1 MRTITGSLASIRA
14 VRGALM
20 HGLSIR
26 TFTCN
31 WVFTKT
37 QYAAETPG
45 AKVGGSVFVDLDAYQ
60 FSPNPFL
67 DNSRVTDAQN
77 VVFPPSKA
85 DPERTADFCNR
96 QSAI

>member
-1 MRTITGSLASIRA
+1 
-14 VRGALM
+14 M

-26 TFTCN
+26 TFTELSPATGS
-31 WVFTKT
+31 FTRT

-67 DNSRVTDAQN
+67 DNSRVTDAPRMS
-77 VVFPPSKA
+77 FSPPSKA
-85 DPERTADFCNR
+85 DPERMADFCNR

>member
-1 MRTITGSLASIRA
+1 
-14 VRGALM
+14 M

-37 QYAAETPG
+37 QYAVETPG
-45 AKVGGSVFVDLDAYQ
+45 AKVGGSVFVDPRCVSI
-60 FSPNPFL
+60 FS
-67 DNSRVTDAQN
+67 NSVSGQLSCNRLAQN
-77 VVFPPSKA
+77 VVSPLSKA
-85 DPERTADFCNR
+85 DPERMADFCNR